1 MSGGGNVQLESLAPG
16 ARAEM
21 TRTITDA
28 DIVAYAALTGD
39 ENPVHLDEE
48 AAKASV
54 FGGRVAHGML
64 TAGLLSAVLGMRL
77 PGPGAVYLSQT
88 LRFLRPVR
96 PGDAV
101 TARVEVLEVLP
112 ARRRV
117 RLATSC
123 VNQHGDIVLDG
134 EAMVLLPES

>member
-123 VNQHGDIVLDG
+123 VNQHGEIVLDG